1 MCIYWNTTKGTL
13 RYVNLQLLV
22 WTCKWGREGE
32 REGGGGK
39 KDLVNELHTHWDGE
53 GQLLPLSMEFSR
65 RAEFSP
71 CTFSLNNKEIIEEYG
86 LITHRKQLCCAP
98 AHTFR
103 VCSGT
108 EWYFAEMGSE
118 TTDGWWLR
126 RVGWARMLHLMFLSH
141 FSSRLGRVNKLVE
154 SLAWYLCRKI
164 FSRFLL
170 SV

>member
-1 MCIYWNTTKGTL
+1 MLIYNYWCGPAS
-13 RYVNLQLLV
+13 
-22 WTCKWGREGE
+22 EGE
-32 REGGGGK
+32 REGGGGRKTSSMNCTHTGMGKGSFFPWAWSFQGGQNFLLVRLVSITK
-39 KDLVNELHTHWDGE
+39 K
-53 GQLLPLSMEFSR
+53 LLKSMD
-65 RAEFSP
+65 
-71 CTFSLNNKEIIEEYG
+71 SLPTGNS
-86 LITHRKQLCCAP
+86 CAVLL